1 MLKKRHKKVI
11 IQQLS
16 YLNDRDK
23 LQYFERAWDLM
34 TKAQRQEVFGALQPP
49 DTVRMDAPTL
59 LAAIENFA
67 TLSENGHYYRPFM
80 INSKNY
86 MFVPMETQKWFD
98 EIAEYLDAVCVLV
111 EQGEKE
117 IAISCFDILMPLIE
131 TMESGDSIVFA
142 HEYGMEMAYTTKD
155 YKKVF
160 AQLCQE

>member
-1 MLKKRHKKVI
+1 MLENRHKKVI
-11 IQQLS
+11 IQQLT
-16 YLNDRDK
+16 YLNDWDK
-23 LQYFERAWDLM
+23 QQYFERAWEVM
-34 TKAQRQEVFGALQPP
+34 TDAQRQEAFGALQPP
-49 DTVRMDAPTL
+49 DIVAMDPQTL
-59 LAAIENFA
+59 LLAIKDFDVR
-67 TLSENGHYYRPFM
+67 SRKGQYYRQFEM
-80 INSKNY
+80 DSKNY
-86 MFVPMETQKWFD
+86 TFVPMETQKWFD